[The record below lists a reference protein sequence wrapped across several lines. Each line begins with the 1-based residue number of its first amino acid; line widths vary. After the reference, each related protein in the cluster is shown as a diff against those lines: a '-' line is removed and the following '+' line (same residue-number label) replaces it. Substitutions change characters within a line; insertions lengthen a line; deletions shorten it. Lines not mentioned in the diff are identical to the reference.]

1 MTMTN
6 DNPQILVVDDEAF
19 FRKTITEYLGDEG
32 FRCLEASNGREA
44 IECINNDRVDLMLL
58 DLRMPVMSGIET
70 LERIEAE
77 GLNIP
82 TIVLSGTGDM
92 QDVVRVLQ
100 LGACDYILKP
110 LEELRLLLTSITR
123 ALREAQLARE
133 NQQYREHL
141 EELVDQRTAELET
154 AMQALEEKNI
164 AMREVL
170 LAIQNEKQSVAR
182 SVGEKVD
189 KVILPMLATLKPSL
203 DRRQGRIID
212 RLEDELKDLDLSS
225 GDEIGR
231 QFTNLSPTELRICH
245 HIRRGLSAKEIAV
258 VEGVSSHTVQT
269 HRRNI
274 RKKLEIRG
282 TTVNLAN
289 FLGQYFTETD
299 IEE

>member
-1 MTMTN
+1 MTN
-6 DNPQILVVDDEAF
+6 ASPQILVVDDEAF

-32 FRCLEASNGREA
+32 FRCTEASNGQEA
-44 IECINNDRVDLMLL
+44 LEYINDGRADLMLL

-77 GLNIP
+77 GMDIP

-92 QDVVRVLQ
+92 HDVVRVLQ

-110 LEELRLLLTSITR
+110 LEELQLLRRSIER
-123 ALREAQLARE
+123 ALREARLTRE

-141 EELVDQRTAELET
+141 EELVEQRTAELET
-154 AMQALEEKNI
+154 ALHTLEEKTI

-170 LAIQNEKQSVAR
+170 LAVQHEKQSVAR
-182 SVGEKVD
+182 GVGEKVD

-212 RLEDELKDLDLSS
+212 RLEDELKDLGLSS
-225 GDEIGR
+225 GTKIGR
-231 QFTNLSPTELRICH
+231 QFANLSPTEVRICH
-245 HIRRGLSAKEIAV
+245 HIRRGLSGKEIAV
-258 VEGVSSHTVQT
+258 LEGVSPHTVQT

-274 RKKLEIRG
+274 RKKLDLSGTEI
-282 TTVNLAN
+282 NLAN
-289 FLGQYFTETD
+289 FLGQYFGETENN
-299 IEE
+299 E